1 MKTNTL
7 LCEKRDLEVKAK
19 KLRKN
24 GLVPANIYGRH
35 IDSLSI
41 QIKQEVATKFLQTHS
56 IGSKVNMEIDGEEYL
71 ALLKEYRRDPSSRKI
86 IHIEFHALTLG
97 EKVKVSL
104 PINFMNKE
112 SLEQYTVLLEQ
123 MSEIEISTLP
133 QFLVDYISIDVSK
146 YSLGDSVLVSDLD
159 ISSDE
164 NIEVLSPQESLVCT
178 ITHAAKIVEE
188 VPEDEEATEEEAETT
203 ETTETTEE

>member
-7 LCEKRDLEVKAK
+7 LCEKRDLALKAK
-19 KLRKN
+19 KIRKI

-41 QIKQEVATKFLQTHS
+41 QIKQDVATKFLQTHS
-56 IGSKVNMEIDGEEYL
+56 IGSKVLLEIDGEEYL
-71 ALLKEYRRDPSSRKI
+71 ALLKDYKRDPSSRRI
-86 IHIEFHALTLG
+86 IHIEFHALTIG

-104 PINFMNKE
+104 PINYMNRD
-112 SLEQYTVLLEQ
+112 SIEQGTFLQEQ

-133 QFLVDYISIDVSK
+133 QFLVDYVSIDVSK

-159 ISSDE
+159 VSNDE
-164 NIEVLSPQESLVCT
+164 NIEVLSPQDSLVCA

-188 VPEDEEATEEEAETT
+188 VPEEEDETDEAVES
-203 ETTETTEE
+203 TETTEE

>member
-7 LCEKRDLEVKAK
+7 ICEKRDLALKAK
-19 KLRKN
+19 KLRQN
-24 GLVPANIYGRH
+24 GIVPANIYGRH
-35 IDSLSI
+35 IDSLAI
-41 QIKQEVATKFLQTHS
+41 QIKQDVATKFLQSHS

-71 ALLKEYRRDPSSRKI
+71 ALLKEYKRDPSSRKI

-104 PINFMNKE
+104 PINFLNRD
-112 SLEQYTVLLEQ
+112 SLVQFTVLQEQ

-146 YSLGDSVLVSDLD
+146 YELGDSVLVSDLD
-159 ISSDE
+159 VSSDE
-164 NIEVLSPQESLVCT
+164 NIEVLSAPDSLVFT
-178 ITHAAKIVEE
+178 ITHAAKVVEE
-188 VPEDEEATEEEAETT
+188 VVEEEETEEGAEEA
-203 ETTETTEE
+203 TETTEE